1 MRYLSVINK
10 IDLFNV
16 ENVGSCFQSI
26 EHLECRR
33 RHHLP
38 SNMQN
43 FPGGWHPPDPPSGRR
58 ATRTAARYRA
68 QKFGPSARIKKV
80 KKYIKNF
87 LTVNKKT

>member
-43 FPGGWHPPDPPSGRR
+43 FPGGWHPPDTPFW
-58 ATRTAARYRA
+58 AARYTHRNALSRA
-68 QKFGPSARIKKV
+68 KIRAKKL
-80 KKYIKNF
+80 KNI
-87 LTVNKKT
+87 

>member
-43 FPGGWHPPDPPSGRR
+43 FPGGRTPRTPLLGGALRAPQRAIARKNSGLW
-58 ATRTAARYRA
+58 
-68 QKFGPSARIKKV
+68 PE
-80 KKYIKNF
+80 
-87 LTVNKKT
+87 